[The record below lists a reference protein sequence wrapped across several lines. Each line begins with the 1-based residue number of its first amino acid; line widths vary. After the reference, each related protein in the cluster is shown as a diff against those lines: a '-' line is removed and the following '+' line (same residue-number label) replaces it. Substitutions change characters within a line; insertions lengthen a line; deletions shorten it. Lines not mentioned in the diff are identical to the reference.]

1 MGYLHLTKQTERMEE
16 LIRWCIQKVGEKNE

>member
-1 MGYLHLTKQTERMEE
+1 LHLTKQTERMEE